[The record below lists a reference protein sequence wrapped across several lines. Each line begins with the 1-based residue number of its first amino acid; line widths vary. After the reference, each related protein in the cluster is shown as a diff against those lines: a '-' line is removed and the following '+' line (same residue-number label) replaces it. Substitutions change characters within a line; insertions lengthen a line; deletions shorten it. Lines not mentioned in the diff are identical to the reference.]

1 MDSLIAETGQI
12 AARIY
17 QEWHDYQN
25 AEDKRARE
33 AALERLTQDIQTY
46 KKKVEEMTLM
56 VQLTQVGNNIA
67 NWQAELDQSS
77 LTCNDP
83 EMRKKLAALQ
93 GEIEAIRDQM
103 SKLTDT
109 AQA

>member
-1 MDSLIAETGQI
+1 
-12 AARIY
+12 
-17 QEWHDYQN
+17 
-25 AEDKRARE
+25 
-33 AALERLTQDIQTY
+33 
-46 KKKVEEMTLM
+46 M